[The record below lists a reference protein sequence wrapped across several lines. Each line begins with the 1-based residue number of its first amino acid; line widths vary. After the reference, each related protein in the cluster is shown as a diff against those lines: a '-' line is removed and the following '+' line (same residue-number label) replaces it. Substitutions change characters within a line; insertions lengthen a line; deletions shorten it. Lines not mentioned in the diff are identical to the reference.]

1 MAVQQQQDELQA
13 KGPKFHL
20 NIEGQVYDWNEDT
33 ITVPQIRT
41 LGSLPPD
48 LPVVQ
53 IDLETNTQIQLAE
66 DAIVELKPGLGFSK
80 KVKWQRG
87 LTRDGRAD

>member
-1 MAVQQQQDELQA
+1 MTVQQQEEQHQA
-13 KGPKFHL
+13 QGPKFNL
-20 NIEGQVYDWNEDT
+20 NIEDKVYDWNEDT

-41 LGSLPPD
+41 LGNLSTD
-48 LPVVQ
+48 LPVIQ

-66 DAIVELKPGLGFSK
+66 DVVVMLKPGLGFSK

-87 LTRDGRAD
+87 